1 MSLDDLRGKTVF
13 VTGGTGFVG
22 GRLVEVLVEQM
33 GARVRLAT
41 RGSHAGR
48 GVFRATSVG
57 AELFEGSITDPAAMA
72 QATNDCAAVF
82 HCAYGSYGSERDQR
96 DVTVSG
102 TRVLADAAARN
113 GVKRF
118 VNLSTL
124 VICGPNTPPVV
135 DESFVN
141 RRMWSWPYAND
152 KRDSEI
158 ELSKVVQRSEMV
170 AVNLRL
176 GPVYGP
182 WGPAFTISPLK
193 TLAASR
199 LALVDD
205 GAGLSNAVYVDD
217 VVQAML
223 RAAIVPHEGFSTYLI
238 TGPEDV
244 TWRRFYGAYCGMLGV
259 DRLVS
264 LPSAEHRRASRGG
277 GLSQLANVIS
287 TAKRAL
293 ARDPAFRRAAG
304 RLPLSRR
311 LYAMVKRSGSVK
323 STGGHAALK
332 TESEALE
339 LVTVPPMMLD
349 YFACR
354 SRFSH
359 QKAVER
365 LGYRPQYDLA
375 SGMLLVRAWAE
386 WARLL

>member
-1 MSLDDLRGKTVF
+1 VSLDVLRGKTVF

-22 GRLVEVLVEQM
+22 GRLLEVLIEQM
-33 GARVRLAT
+33 GARTRAAT
-41 RGSHAGR
+41 RGSYSGR
-48 GVFRATSVG
+48 GVFRAASVG
-57 AELFEGSITDPAAMA
+57 AELFEGSITDPTAMA
-72 QATNDCAAVF
+72 EATKDCAAVF
-82 HCAYGSYGSERDQR
+82 HCAYGSYGTERDQR
-96 DVTVSG
+96 QVTVEG

-124 VICGPNTPPVV
+124 VTCGPNTPPVV

-141 RRMWSWPYAND
+141 RQMWSWPYARD
-152 KRDSEI
+152 KRDAEI
-158 ELSKVVQRSEMV
+158 ELSKVVQRSEMA

-182 WGPAFTISPLK
+182 WGPAFVISPLR
-193 TLAASR
+193 TLATSR

-205 GAGLSNAVYVDD
+205 GSGLSNAVYVDD

-223 RAAIVPHEGFSTYLI
+223 RAAIIPHEGFSTYLI

-244 TWRRFYGAYCGMLGV
+244 TWRQFYGAYCEMLGV

-264 LPSAEHRRASRGG
+264 LPAAEHRRASRDG
-277 GLSQLANVIS
+277 GLAQMVNVIP
-287 TAKRAL
+287 AAGRAL
-293 ARDPAFRRAAG
+293 ARDSEFRRAVG

-311 LYAMVKRSGSVK
+311 LYSMMKRAGSGNS
-323 STGGHAALK
+323 GGGRARLK
-332 TESEALE
+332 RESESLE
-339 LVTVPPMMLD
+339 LVTVPSLMLD

-365 LGYRPQYDLA
+365 LGYRPRYALA
-375 SGMLLVRAWAE
+375 SGMSLVHAWAE